1 MGEHRGGTK
10 GENFFA
16 AFYLKIKFLLQ
27 VSRNISTGANHG
39 DGVKLCAV
47 YQRIEDPFV
56 GHGS

>member
-1 MGEHRGGTK
+1 MGKHRGGTK

-47 YQRIEDPFV
+47 YQRIEDPFLAN
-56 GHGS
+56 S